1 MRGLQRRPI
10 ICCVTDRARLSNPSV
25 SGLIDHI
32 RAVVDAGVGLVQ
44 VREPD
49 LGDRVLT
56 DLVRAAV
63 EIGAERHVPVLV
75 NDRMDVALAAGAAGT
90 HLKEDSIRADRIR
103 ALVPAGFIIGRSVHN
118 AEDAEAVAAAGGC
131 DYLLF
136 GTVYASAS
144 KPGQPAAGVEA
155 LADVCRRVTLPV
167 LAIGGI
173 DHSRVAAVAAAGA
186 AGVAAI
192 GAFITPGQAAL
203 DERLRAMAEEFR
215 LWIPVFDLPLIDFFR
230 RGEVARDVRSWRR
243 RARFAP
249 RAHEQLALLVL
260 LSDDPDPEIA
270 AAPPLRSR
278 SCRVRRCAGFL
289 ARLGRDERD
298 AGVLRGP
305 RHSARGGR
313 AGRDA
318 DEPLVDT
325 LTECPN
331 CRRMLPKTGT
341 RNRDMPVVAARDR
354 ADEAGDE
361 RHARAARRA
370 RARFQQPRGG
380 RRPEQPEAD
389 GERSRGVHEDG
400 RTSPRTCCAIIGTNR
415 SLGEELRA
423 SSAGCAAIRRR
434 RRRSRCT

>member
-1 MRGLQRRPI
+1 MTGLERRPI

-25 SGLIDHI
+25 TGLIDHI

-49 LGDRVLT
+49 LGDRALM

-136 GTVYASAS
+136 GTVYVSAS

-203 DERLRAMAEEFR
+203 DERLRAMVEEFHY
-215 LWIPVFDLPLIDFFR
+215 
-230 RGEVARDVRSWRR
+230 G
-243 RARFAP
+243 
-249 RAHEQLALLVL
+249 
-260 LSDDPDPEIA
+260 
-270 AAPPLRSR
+270 SR
-278 SCRVRRCAGFL
+278 SQI
-289 ARLGRDERD
+289 
-298 AGVLRGP
+298 
-305 RHSARGGR
+305 SA
-313 AGRDA
+313 
-318 DEPLVDT
+318 
-325 LTECPN
+325 
-331 CRRMLPKTGT
+331 
-341 RNRDMPVVAARDR
+341 
-354 ADEAGDE
+354 
-361 RHARAARRA
+361 H
-370 RARFQQPRGG
+370 
-380 RRPEQPEAD
+380 
-389 GERSRGVHEDG
+389 
-400 RTSPRTCCAIIGTNR
+400 
-415 SLGEELRA
+415 
-423 SSAGCAAIRRR
+423 
-434 RRRSRCT
+434 